1 MIDFLSHLQAKMALR
16 LTLLIL
22 SLCLTSVFA
31 DDLTESEEILAEV
44 EALLEE
50 TTFKNYKAPEVKHD
64 ESERVGDIPDDG
76 DDDDAVSFREGRQ
89 FWQLPTYHT
98 R

>member
-1 MIDFLSHLQAKMALR
+1 MVKFPAVFLFLV
-16 LTLLIL
+16 
-22 SLCLTSVFA
+22 LCVTSTFA
-31 DDLTESEEILAEV
+31 DDLTESEEVLAEV

-50 TTFKNYKAPEVKHD
+50 TTFKEFKAPEVKHD
-64 ESERVGDIPDDG
+64 EGERVGVIPDDEE
-76 DDDDAVSFREGRQ
+76 DDGQISYREGRQ